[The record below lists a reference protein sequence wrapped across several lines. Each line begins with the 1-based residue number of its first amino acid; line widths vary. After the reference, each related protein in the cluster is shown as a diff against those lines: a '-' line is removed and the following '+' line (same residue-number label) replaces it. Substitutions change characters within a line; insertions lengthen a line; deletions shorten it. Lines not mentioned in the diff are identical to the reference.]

1 MMGFPASVV
10 AFMPLC
16 RAPVGNICKTCHW
29 KCYVGELTDQQFV
42 SAVGR
47 RSLVLWHSQK
57 PNTQG
62 TSVNSLIMYL
72 SYLPYVLLRKSQDQL
87 IRITASSPISR
98 TDVLLISIGWY
109 RQQNKRSKSS
119 PIIFVLMNAS
129 KIPRIGLRLLI

>member
-29 KCYVGELTDQQFV
+29 KCYVGELTNQQFV

-57 PNTQG
+57 PNI
-62 TSVNSLIMYL
+62 IMYL
-72 SYLPYVLLRKSQDQL
+72 SYLPINSWSR
-87 IRITASSPISR
+87 RMTASSPISR
-98 TDVLLISIGWY
+98 TDLLLISIGWY

-129 KIPRIGLRLLI
+129 KIPRIGLRLL